1 MNLYVCNKNNS
12 FIHLN
17 FYGQRISKHML
28 LKRNNSNTYILDYFL
43 PIKKVKKVSCICTAI
58 EYQSN
63 TLPKRDNFNLP
74 IPDHF

>member
-1 MNLYVCNKNNS
+1 MFAIKITLS
-12 FIHLN
+12 FILN
-17 FYGQRISKHML
+17 FMVREYQNML

-43 PIKKVKKVSCICTAI
+43 PIKKVKKSLLYAI

>member
-1 MNLYVCNKNNS
+1 MFAIKITLS
-12 FIHLN
+12 FILTFMVREYQN
-17 FYGQRISKHML
+17 ML
-28 LKRNNSNTYILDYFL
+28 LKRNNSNTYILDYVL
-43 PIKKVKKVSCICTAI
+43 PIKKVSCICTAI

>member
-1 MNLYVCNKNNS
+1 MFAIKITLS
-12 FIHLN
+12 FIFTFMVREYQN
-17 FYGQRISKHML
+17 ML

-43 PIKKVKKVSCICTAI
+43 PIEKVSCICTAI

>member
-1 MNLYVCNKNNS
+1 MFAIKITLS
-12 FIHLN
+12 FILTFMVREYQN
-17 FYGQRISKHML
+17 ML
-28 LKRNNSNTYILDYFL
+28 LKRNNSNTYILD
-43 PIKKVKKVSCICTAI
+43 VKKVSCICTAI

>member
-1 MNLYVCNKNNS
+1 MVREYQN
-12 FIHLN
+12 
-17 FYGQRISKHML
+17 ML

-43 PIKKVKKVSCICTAI
+43 PIKKVSCICTAI

>member
-1 MNLYVCNKNNS
+1 MYAIKITLS
-12 FIHLN
+12 FILTFMVREYQN
-17 FYGQRISKHML
+17 ML

-43 PIKKVKKVSCICTAI
+43 PIKKVSCICTAI

>member
-1 MNLYVCNKNNS
+1 MFAIKITLS
-12 FIHLN
+12 FILTFMVREYQN
-17 FYGQRISKHML
+17 ML

-43 PIKKVKKVSCICTAI
+43 PIKKVSCICTAI

-63 TLPKRDNFNLP
+63 TLPKRDNFNFP

>member
-1 MNLYVCNKNNS
+1 MFAIKITLS
-12 FIHLN
+12 FLLN
-17 FYGQRISKHML
+17 FMVREYQNML

-43 PIKKVKKVSCICTAI
+43 PIKKVSCICTAI

>member
-1 MNLYVCNKNNS
+1 MFAIKITLS
-12 FIHLN
+12 FILTFMVREYQN
-17 FYGQRISKHML
+17 ML

-43 PIKKVKKVSCICTAI
+43 PIKKVSCICTAI

>member
-1 MNLYVCNKNNS
+1 MFAIKITLS
-12 FIHLN
+12 FIFTFMVREYQN
-17 FYGQRISKHML
+17 ML
-28 LKRNNSNTYILDYFL
+28 LKRNNSNTYILDYVL
-43 PIKKVKKVSCICTAI
+43 PIKKVKKVSAI

>member
-1 MNLYVCNKNNS
+1 MFAIKITLS
-12 FIHLN
+12 FILTFMVREYQN
-17 FYGQRISKHML
+17 ML

-43 PIKKVKKVSCICTAI
+43 PIKKVSCICTVI

>member
-1 MNLYVCNKNNS
+1 MFAIKITLS
-12 FIHLN
+12 FILIFMVREYQN
-17 FYGQRISKHML
+17 ML

-43 PIKKVKKVSCICTAI
+43 PIKKVSCICTAI

>member
-1 MNLYVCNKNNS
+1 MFAIKITLS
-12 FIHLN
+12 FIFTFMVREYQN
-17 FYGQRISKHML
+17 ML

-43 PIKKVKKVSCICTAI
+43 PIKKVSCICTAI

>member
-1 MNLYVCNKNNS
+1 MFAMKITLS
-12 FIHLN
+12 FILN
-17 FYGQRISKHML
+17 FMVREYQNML

>member
-1 MNLYVCNKNNS
+1 MFAIKVTLS
-12 FIHLN
+12 FILTFMVREYQN
-17 FYGQRISKHML
+17 ML

-43 PIKKVKKVSCICTAI
+43 PIEKVKKVSCICTAI

>member
-1 MNLYVCNKNNS
+1 MFAIKITLS
-12 FIHLN
+12 FILN
-17 FYGQRISKHML
+17 FMVREYQNML

-43 PIKKVKKVSCICTAI
+43 PIKKVSCICTAI

>member
-1 MNLYVCNKNNS
+1 MFAIKITLSFILTFMVREYQNMLLKKNNS
-12 FIHLN
+12 N
-17 FYGQRISKHML
+17 A
-28 LKRNNSNTYILDYFL
+28 YILDYFL
-43 PIKKVKKVSCICTAI
+43 PIKKVSCICTAI